1 MMRKFEF
8 FSPVA
13 LIPPLVFMLA
23 AVILPW
29 GEAADASRE
38 VLSDVDCVVQPGQIA
53 ALGSAVPG
61 VLSKVNVN
69 RSDYVSAGTVLAE
82 LESDVERASLQLAN
96 RLASLNTATRL
107 RQLNAD
113 FGSRTLQR
121 NQSLFQKASISK
133 QTLDQVKTES
143 MIAEMQVQQEREN
156 SEVAGIEVIRAK
168 AVLNRR
174 SVHAPFDG
182 AIMERYKTVGEY
194 VADEPILQIASLD
207 PLHVEVIVPISKL
220 GVIESGMRGQVSMVV
235 PGFDD
240 QTFDAQ
246 VRRID
251 PVGDAASAT
260 YGVLLE
266 LPNPDLTIP
275 SGVRCQVDFVAE

>member
-1 MMRKFEF
+1 MRINEF
-8 FSPVA
+8 FNPVA
-13 LIPPLVFMLA
+13 LIPPLVFIVA
-23 AVILPW
+23 AVVLPW
-29 GEAADASRE
+29 GESADASRE
-38 VLSDVDCVVQPGQIA
+38 VLSDIDCVVQPGQIA

-61 VLSKVNVN
+61 VISAVNVN
-69 RSDYVSAGTVLAE
+69 RSDYVSAGAVLAT
-82 LESDVERASLQLAN
+82 LESDVENASLQLAN
-96 RLASLNTATRL
+96 RIASLNTATRL

-121 NQSLFQKASISK
+121 NQSLFQKASISR
-133 QTLDQVKTES
+133 QTLDQVKTEAL
-143 MIAEMQVQQEREN
+143 IADMQVQQEREN
-156 SEVAGIEVIRAK
+156 LEVASIEVIRAK

-174 SVHAPFDG
+174 NIRAPFDG

-207 PLHVEVIVPISKL
+207 PLHVEVIVPMTKL
-220 GVIESGMRGQVSMVV
+220 GVVESGMLGRVTMDI
-235 PGFDD
+235 PGFED
-240 QTFDAQ
+240 QVFDAT

-266 LPNPDLTIP
+266 LPNPDLIIP
-275 SGVRCQVDFVAE
+275 SGVRCQLDFVAD

>member
-1 MMRKFEF
+1 MGNIDFYN
-8 FSPVA
+8 PLA
-13 LIPPLVFMLA
+13 LIPPVVFVIA
-23 AVILPW
+23 ATVLPW
-29 GEAADASRE
+29 GAPADASRE
-38 VLSDVDCVVQPGQIA
+38 VLSDIDCVVQPGQIA

-96 RLASLNTATRL
+96 RLATLNTATRL

-133 QTLDQVKTES
+133 QTLDQVKTEAL
-143 MIAEMQVQQEREN
+143 IAEMQVQQEREN
-156 SEVAGIEVIRAK
+156 IEVAGIEVMRAK

-174 SVHAPFDG
+174 SIRAPFDG

-194 VADEPILQIASLD
+194 VADEPVLQIASLD
-207 PLHVEVIVPISKL
+207 PLHVEVIVPMSKL
-220 GVIESGMRGQVSMVV
+220 GVIESGMLGQISMSV
-235 PGFDD
+235 PGFED
-240 QTFDAQ
+240 QTFDAI

-266 LPNPDLTIP
+266 LPNPDLIIP
-275 SGVRCQVDFVAE
+275 SGVRCQVDFVAD

>member
-13 LIPPLVFMLA
+13 LIPPLVFTLA

>member
-1 MMRKFEF
+1 MRINEI

-13 LIPPLVFMLA
+13 LIPPLVFIVA
-23 AVILPW
+23 AVVLPW
-29 GEAADASRE
+29 GESADASRE
-38 VLSDVDCVVQPGQIA
+38 VLSDIDCVVQPGQIA
-53 ALGSAVPG
+53 SLGSAVPG
-61 VLSKVNVN
+61 VLSAVNVN
-69 RSDYVSAGTVLAE
+69 RSDYVSQGVVLAT
-82 LESDVERASLQLAN
+82 LESDVENASLQLAN
-96 RLASLNTATRL
+96 RIASLNTATRL

-133 QTLDQVKTES
+133 QTLDQVKTEAL
-143 MIAEMQVQQEREN
+143 IADMQVQQEREN
-156 SEVAGIEVIRAK
+156 LEVASIEVIRAK

-174 SVHAPFDG
+174 NIRAPFDG

-207 PLHVEVIVPISKL
+207 PLHVEVIVPMTQL
-220 GVIESGMRGQVSMVV
+220 GVVESGMLGRVTMDIRGFEDQV
-235 PGFDD
+235 
-240 QTFDAQ
+240 FDAK

-275 SGVRCQVDFVAE
+275 SGVRCQLDFVAD

>member
-1 MMRKFEF
+1 MQIIEK

-13 LIPPLVFMLA
+13 LIPPTVFVVAALV
-23 AVILPW
+23 LPW
-29 GEAADASRE
+29 GGDADASRQ
-38 VLSDVDCVVQPGQIA
+38 VLSNIDCVVQPGKIA
-53 ALGSAVPG
+53 SLGSAVPG
-61 VLSKVNVN
+61 VLSKVHVM
-69 RSDYVSAGTVLAE
+69 RSDYVAKGTVLAE
-82 LESDVERASLQLAN
+82 LESDVERASLDLAN

-133 QTLDQVKTES
+133 QTLDQVKTEA

-156 SEVAGIEVIRAK
+156 SEIAGIEVVRAK

-174 SVHAPFDG
+174 TIRAPFDG
-182 AIMERYKTVGEY
+182 AITESFKTEGEY
-194 VADEPILQIASLD
+194 IADDAVLQMASLD
-207 PLHVEVIVPISKL
+207 PLHVEVVVPLSEL
-220 GVIESGMRGQVSMVV
+220 GVVESGMTGEISMDV
-235 PGFDD
+235 PGFEDT
-240 QTFDAQ
+240 TFNAT

-251 PVGDAASAT
+251 PVADAASAT

-275 SGVRCQVDFVAE
+275 SGVRCKLDFLSN

>member
-1 MMRKFEF
+1 MRIKKLLN
-8 FSPVA
+8 SLP
-13 LIPPLVFMLA
+13 LITPLVFVIA
-23 AVILPW
+23 ATALPW
-29 GEAADASRE
+29 GESANASRE
-38 VLSDVDCVVQPGQIA
+38 VLSDIDCVVQPGQIA

-61 VLSKVNVN
+61 VLSAVNVN
-69 RSDYVSAGTVLAE
+69 RSDFVSAGTVLAT
-82 LESDVERASLQLAN
+82 LESDVETASLQLAN

-121 NQSLFQKASISK
+121 NETLFQKASISK

-143 MIAEMQVQQEREN
+143 LIANMQVQQEREN
-156 SEVAGIEVIRAK
+156 IEVASIEVVRAK

-174 SVHAPFDG
+174 SIHAPFDG

-194 VADEPILQIASLD
+194 VSDEPILQIASLD
-207 PLHVEVIVPISKL
+207 PLHVEVIVPMTKL
-220 GVIESGMRGQVSMVV
+220 GVVESGMQGRVSMNL
-235 PGFDD
+235 PGFED
-240 QTFDAQ
+240 QVFDAT

-275 SGVRCQVDFVAE
+275 SGVRCQVDIVAD

>member
-1 MMRKFEF
+1 M
-8 FSPVA
+8 
-13 LIPPLVFMLA
+13 
-23 AVILPW
+23 LPW
-29 GEAADASRE
+29 GGDADASRQ
-38 VLSDVDCVVQPGQIA
+38 VLSNIDCVVQPGKIA
-53 ALGSAVPG
+53 SLGSAVPG
-61 VLSKVNVN
+61 VLSKVHVM
-69 RSDYVSAGTVLAE
+69 RSDYVAKGTVLAE
-82 LESDVERASLQLAN
+82 LESDVERASLDLAN

-133 QTLDQVKTES
+133 QTLDQVKTEA

-156 SEVAGIEVIRAK
+156 SEVAGIEVVRAK

-174 SVHAPFDG
+174 TIRAPFDG
-182 AIMERYKTVGEY
+182 AITESFKTEGEY
-194 VADEPILQIASLD
+194 IADDAVLQMASLD
-207 PLHVEVIVPISKL
+207 PLHVEVVVPLSEL
-220 GVIESGMRGQVSMVV
+220 GVVESGMTGEISMDV
-235 PGFDD
+235 PGFEDT
-240 QTFDAQ
+240 TFNAT

-251 PVGDAASAT
+251 PVADAASAT

-275 SGVRCQVDFVAE
+275 SGVRCKLDFLSN

>member
-1 MMRKFEF
+1 MRINELL
-8 FSPVA
+8 SPVA
-13 LIPPLVFMLA
+13 LIPPLVFVVA
-23 AVILPW
+23 AVVLPW
-29 GEAADASRE
+29 GGSADASSE
-38 VLSDVDCVVQPGQIA
+38 VLSDIDCVVQPGQIA
-53 ALGSAVPG
+53 SLGSAVPG
-61 VLSKVNVN
+61 VLSAVNVN
-69 RSDYVSAGTVLAE
+69 RSDYVSAGAVLAT
-82 LESDVERASLQLAN
+82 LESDVEHASLQLAN
-96 RLASLNTATRL
+96 RVASLNTAMRL

-133 QTLDQVKTES
+133 QTLDQVKTEAL
-143 MIAEMQVQQEREN
+143 IADMQVQQEREN
-156 SEVAGIEVIRAK
+156 LEVASIEVMRAK

-174 SVHAPFDG
+174 SVKAPFDG

-207 PLHVEVIVPISKL
+207 PLHIEVIVPMTKL
-220 GVIESGMRGQVSMVV
+220 GIVESGMVGRVSMDI
-235 PGFDD
+235 PGFEDED
-240 QTFDAQ
+240 FEAT

-275 SGVRCQVDFVAE
+275 SGVRCQLDFVAD